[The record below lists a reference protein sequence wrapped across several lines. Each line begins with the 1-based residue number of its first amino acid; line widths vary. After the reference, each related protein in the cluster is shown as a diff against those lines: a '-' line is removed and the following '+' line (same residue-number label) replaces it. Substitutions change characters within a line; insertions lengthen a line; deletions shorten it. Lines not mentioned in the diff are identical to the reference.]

1 MTTKSRTMDA
11 NDLVDQLNSVKD
23 RDLDSIFAKIEEKKK
38 KSDEAAEQVK
48 DAEQNVDR
56 SKVCF
61 ILIFDR
67 NYNIEFIMNFM
78 SIYM

>member
-1 MTTKSRTMDA
+1 MDA

-61 ILIFDR
+61 ILI
-67 NYNIEFIMNFM
+67 
-78 SIYM
+78 